1 MTGREARPGS
11 IVFNPPDR
19 GEALKFWN
27 WKIMLGLSLL
37 ALSVVFYLLH
47 YVIFRDAHHIFIYLV
62 GDIAFVFV
70 EVMLVTLVIHGVL
83 EQREKR
89 GRLEKIN
96 MVIGAFYSEVGSRL
110 LEMMSTRDPAVE
122 GWQRDLAAEIES
134 PEKEYTIIAGR
145 LKGHD
150 FDLDIGKSEWRG
162 LKEFLE
168 GKREFMLRLLENPN
182 LLEHESF
189 TDLLW
194 AVFHLTDELGFR
206 KNPDDLPDADRRHLR
221 GDANRVY
228 GRLARHWL
236 EYMRHLKGSY
246 PYLFSL
252 AMRTNPFN
260 RAASPILRD

>member
-1 MTGREARPGS
+1 M
-11 IVFNPPDR
+11 
-19 GEALKFWN
+19 KFWN
-27 WKIMLGLSLL
+27 WKIMLGISLL
-37 ALSVVFYLLH
+37 VLSVVFYLLH
-47 YVIFRDAHHIFIYLV
+47 YMIFRDAHHIFIYLV
-62 GDIAFVFV
+62 GDVAFVFV
-70 EVMLVTLVIHGVL
+70 EVLLVTLVIHGVL

-96 MVIGAFYSEVGSRL
+96 MVIGAFYSEVGTKL
-110 LEMMSTRDPAVE
+110 LEMLSMKDPAVE
-122 GWQRDLAAEIES
+122 GWQQDLAGAGAS
-134 PEKEYTIIAGR
+134 PEKAYLTITARLEAHDYT
-145 LKGHD
+145 
-150 FDLDIGKSEWRG
+150 LDIAKSEWRS

-168 GKREFMLRLLENPN
+168 GRREFMLRLLENPN

-206 KNPDDLPDADRRHLR
+206 KNPDDLPDPDCRHLQ

-236 EYMRHLKGSY
+236 QYMKHLKRSY

-252 AMRTNPFN
+252 AIRTNPFN
-260 RAASPILRD
+260 R

>member
-1 MTGREARPGS
+1 MR
-11 IVFNPPDR
+11 
-19 GEALKFWN
+19 FWN
-27 WKIMLGLSLL
+27 WKIMLGISLL
-37 ALSVVFYLLH
+37 VLSVIFYLLH
-47 YVIFRDAHHIFIYLV
+47 YMIFRDAHHIFIYLV
-62 GDIAFVFV
+62 GDVAFVFV
-70 EVMLVTLVIHGVL
+70 EVLLVTLVIHGVL

-89 GRLEKIN
+89 GRLEKVN
-96 MVIGAFYSEVGSRL
+96 MVIGAFYSEVGTKL
-110 LEMMSTRDPAVE
+110 LEMMSMRDPAVE
-122 GWQRDLAAEIES
+122 SWQQDLIAAGSS
-134 PEKEYTIIAGR
+134 PEREFLAITRR
-145 LKGHD
+145 LEGHD
-150 FDLDIGKSEWRG
+150 YALEFAKSEWRS

-206 KNPDDLPDADRRHLR
+206 KNPDDLPDADCRHLH

-236 EYMRHLKGSY
+236 QYMKHLKRSY

-252 AMRTNPFN
+252 AIRTNPFN
-260 RAASPILRD
+260 RGASPVVRD